1 VTRRTQTPGSQSSA
15 APDRATPLLRDRV
28 RGVFK
33 RLPRALAGDEEALH
47 DMRVAAR
54 RLRVALPLLARRPE
68 GRRVRRSLKVLKQV
82 TRTAGASRDLDV
94 AVALFAERGADPS
107 AERTVL
113 KRRLRAARGRS
124 RTRMAEALLDL
135 EIAELRRHLR
145 ATVSRR
151 ADGLFVVLRRLRET
165 RTALGTEV
173 LSLLDALGDRYD
185 PAALH
190 RLRIRTRRLRYM
202 AEMGDAFRGQSTSA
216 ADDLKALQDRLG
228 LVQDNHVIAEWF
240 GRQAAAARARGQ
252 ADLAR
257 EAASHRAHFV
267 DASHE
272 HHRAFLA
279 AGPSAVIRRALATM
293 AGSRSAA

>member
-1 VTRRTQTPGSQSSA
+1 V
-15 APDRATPLLRDRV
+15 LRDRV
-28 RGVFK
+28 RGVFR

-82 TRTAGASRDLDV
+82 TTAAGASRDLDV
-94 AVALFAERGADPS
+94 AVALLAERGAEPTPEL
-107 AERTVL
+107 AILR
-113 KRRLRAARGRS
+113 RRLRDARGRS
-124 RTRMAEALLDL
+124 RTRMAEGLLDL

-145 ATVSRR
+145 AAVSRR
-151 ADGLFVVLRRLRET
+151 ADGLFVVLRRLREA
-165 RTALGTEV
+165 RTALGTEA
-173 LSLLDALGDRYD
+173 LSLLDALGDGYD

-190 RLRIRTRRLRYM
+190 RLRIRTRRLRYV
-202 AEMGDAFRGQSTSA
+202 AEIADAFRAQSTTA
-216 ADDLKALQDRLG
+216 AADLKALQDRLG
-228 LVQDNHVIAEWF
+228 LVQDAHVLGQWF
-240 GRQAAAARARGQ
+240 GRQAAAAQARGQ

-257 EAASHRAHFV
+257 EARAQRAFFV
-267 DASHE
+267 EASHE

-279 AGPSAVIRRALATM
+279 MAPSAVIRRALAAM

>member
-1 VTRRTQTPGSQSSA
+1 MTRRKKPPGSNASA
-15 APDRATPLLRDRV
+15 APDRATPLLRERV

-68 GRRVRRSLKVLKQV
+68 GRRVRRSLKILQQV

-94 AVALFAERGADPS
+94 AVSLLAGRGAEPTPEL
-107 AERTVL
+107 AVL

-145 ATVSRR
+145 AAVSRR

-165 RTALGTEV
+165 RTALGTEA
-173 LSLLDALGDRYD
+173 LSLLDALGDRYE

-190 RLRIRTRRLRYM
+190 RLRIRTRRLRYI
-202 AEMGDAFRGQSTSA
+202 AELADAFRGQSTPA
-216 ADDLKALQDRLG
+216 AGDLKALQDRLG
-228 LVQDNHVIAEWF
+228 VVQDTHVIAEWF
-240 GRQAAAARARGQ
+240 SRQAAAAQARGQ

-257 EAASHRAHFV
+257 EARAQRAYFVEASHAQ
-267 DASHE
+267 
-272 HHRAFLA
+272 HREFLA
-279 AGPSAVIRRALATM
+279 AGPAAVIRRALAAM

>member
-1 VTRRTQTPGSQSSA
+1 VTRRARTHSSPSAA
-15 APDRATPLLRDRV
+15 APDRATPLLRERV
-28 RGVFK
+28 RGLFK

-54 RLRVALPLLARRPE
+54 RLRVALPLLARHPH

-82 TRTAGASRDLDV
+82 TRAGGASRDLDV
-94 AVALFAERGADPS
+94 AVTLLAARAAEPT
-107 AERTVL
+107 AELAILR
-113 KRRLRAARGRS
+113 RRLRDARGRS
-124 RTRMAEALLDL
+124 RTRMAEGLLDL

-165 RTALGTEV
+165 RTALGTEA
-173 LSLLDALGDRYD
+173 LSLLDALGDRYE

-190 RLRIRTRRLRYM
+190 RLRIRTRRLRYI
-202 AEMGDAFRGQSTSA
+202 AEIADAFRAQSTTA

-228 LVQDNHVIAEWF
+228 VVQDTHVIAEWF
-240 GRQAAAARARGQ
+240 GRQAAIAEAKGQ

-257 EAASHRAHFV
+257 EARAQRAYFL
-267 DASHE
+267 DLSQG
-272 HHRAFLA
+272 HHRDFLA
-279 AGPSAVIRRALATM
+279 AGPADVIRRALAAM